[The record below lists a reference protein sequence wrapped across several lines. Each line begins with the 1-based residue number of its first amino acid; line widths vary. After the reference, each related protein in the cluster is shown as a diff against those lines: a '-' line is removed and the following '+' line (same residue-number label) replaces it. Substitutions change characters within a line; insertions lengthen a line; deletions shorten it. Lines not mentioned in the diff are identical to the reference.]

1 MDEKSDM
8 VAIKLMQYLHLLDI
22 DQTNNE
28 LQELEGLYGNAAQ
41 QIGPMVSFVAPEL
54 KAIGQEQILT

>member
-1 MDEKSDM
+1 LDEKSDM

-41 QIGPMVSFVAPEL
+41 QIGPMVSL
-54 KAIGQEQILT
+54 LHQN